1 VDILQG
7 SAGDIQL
14 DFVVDILQGSAGDI
28 QLDFV
33 VDSQLCTAAGRQLGT
48 ALAVQDK
55 PLVLLNTTNQQ
66 LNSQSVC

>member
-1 VDILQG
+1 M
-7 SAGDIQL
+7 
-14 DFVVDILQGSAGDI
+14 VDILQGSAGDI